1 MPRVLGITLL
11 IMALIIGIVPQF
23 TTCESQG
30 KAITLA
36 NGTTV
41 PMKCKWTA
49 QAELGASLP
58 LLAVGTLVI
67 TNRRKESRRNLSIL
81 GISLGILVLLIPTI
95 LIGVCQTLMVCHTIM
110 KPVLLTTG
118 GIVTATSLA
127 GLWVS
132 QRSLKN

>member
-1 MPRVLGITLL
+1 MLKLFGITILV
-11 IMALIIGIVPQF
+11 MALIIAIVPQF

-49 QAELGASLP
+49 QAELGTSVP
-58 LLAVGTLVI
+58 LFAVGALMT
-67 TNRRKESRRNLSIL
+67 TSRRKESRLSLSLLGIIL
-81 GISLGILVLLIPTI
+81 GVIVMLIPTY

-110 KPVLLTTG
+110 KPVLLTAGGVVTG
-118 GIVTATSLA
+118 ASLA
-127 GLWVS
+127 GLWIS
-132 QRSLKN
+132 RRAEQG

>member
-110 KPVLLTTG
+110 KPVLLTAG
-118 GIVTATSLA
+118 GVVTAVSLVGLLTSRRMDQ
-127 GLWVS
+127 V
-132 QRSLKN
+132 